1 MADNTK
7 IQVVFAT
14 ILAETSPQA
23 LPLGTACVASS
34 VRNAKLKNVKTSI
47 CDISYDEAK
56 ELKKDA
62 AEYLAAQVLSV
73 AEKSRCNLLV
83 VSFSIFVWNVADCTR
98 AAEIIRKNSKVRTVL
113 VGGGPEITARAR
125 VASFNRNSRDNSAA
139 MQHQPQKNGRAQ
151 FGQPPHGQPQKNAH
165 AQHSQ
170 QSRGQPYH
178 ANRDQT
184 NQQAHP
190 FDDLGVFDY
199 LIQGEGETAF
209 VNLLKKISSQNGSAQ
224 NANGAHNNGQHD
236 RNARAKHKHPE
247 LIVGTTEDC
256 TKLSSPWLDGTIDPV
271 TYNGV
276 LWELSRGCPYACSY
290 CFESKG
296 ERRVRKFPM
305 ERLEKEIEL
314 FAQKK
319 VPQFFVL
326 DPTFNA
332 DRERALKLLKLMAKK
347 LPDAHYQFE
356 IRAECMDKS
365 LAEAFTQLSC
375 SLQIGLQSA
384 NPQVLKNINRS
395 FERKNF
401 SRKIAILNDY
411 GLVFGFDLIYGL
423 PGDTLPSFKESIDYA
438 LGLYPNH
445 LEIFRLSVLPGTA
458 LYEQAQQFGLK
469 FDSKPPYHIQCSPT
483 FSQGDLLKAE
493 HLAFACNVFY
503 SAGRAVTWFLSL
515 LHPLKIRPS
524 QFLADFAEWQRCN
537 NCARNTGFDPCTQ
550 PHIEIERMQLSFLQF
565 KYDEKRLSYAVPAV
579 RDVVR
584 LNGALSRACGEGEET
599 VLEVSYDPEA
609 IFSGEAMDILAFA
622 DEACMEN
629 FKVRVFVGPDGP
641 DYEIL

>member
-23 LPLGTACVASS
+23 LPLGTACVVSS
-34 VRNAKLKNVKTSI
+34 VRNAKLKNIKTSL
-47 CDISYDEAK
+47 CDISYDEVK
-56 ELKKDA
+56 ELGKDAPEFLAGQILDA
-62 AEYLAAQVLSV
+62 AE
-73 AEKSRCNLLV
+73 KSGCTMLV
-83 VSFSIFVWNVADCTR
+83 VSFSAFVWNVADCVRT
-98 AAEIIRKNSKVRTVL
+98 AEIVKAKAKVPAVL
-113 VGGGPEITARAR
+113 VCGGPEITARAR
-125 VASFNRNSRDNSAA
+125 VSAFSQNKAGAHSR
-139 MQHQPQKNGRAQ
+139 Q
-151 FGQPPHGQPQKNAH
+151 
-165 AQHSQ
+165 
-170 QSRGQPYH
+170 
-178 ANRDQT
+178 
-184 NQQAHP
+184 
-190 FDDLGVFDY
+190 FDDLCVFDY
-199 LIQGEGETAF
+199 LIQGEGETVF
-209 VNLLKKISSQNGSAQ
+209 VELLKKIESGVPGAGADTA
-224 NANGAHNNGQHD
+224 NA
-236 RNARAKHKHPE
+236 AKKHPK
-247 LIVGTTEDC
+247 LIVGKTEDC

-314 FAQKK
+314 FARKK
-319 VPQFFVL
+319 VPQIFVL

-356 IRAECMDKS
+356 VRAECMDKS

-401 SRKIAILNDY
+401 SRKVALLNDY

-423 PGDTLPSFKESIDYA
+423 PGDTLPSFKDSIDYA
-438 LGLYPNH
+438 LSLYPNH
-445 LEIFRLSVLPGTA
+445 LELFRLSVLPGTA
-458 LYEQAQQFGLK
+458 LYEDAAKFALK
-469 FDSKPPYHIQCSPT
+469 FDAKPPYHVQCSPT
-483 FSQGDLLKAE
+483 FSQSDLLKAE

-515 LHPLKIRPS
+515 LHPLKIKPS
-524 QFLADFAEWQRCN
+524 QFFADFAEWQRCN

-550 PHIEIERMQLSFLQF
+550 PHTEIERMQLSFLQF
-565 KYDEKRLSYAVPAV
+565 KYEEKQLSYAVPAV

-599 VLEVSYDPEA
+599 VLDVSYDPES

-629 FKVRVFVGPDGP
+629 FKVRIFVGADGP

>member
-23 LPLGTACVASS
+23 LPLGTACVVSS
-34 VRNAKLKNVKTSI
+34 VRNAKLKNIKTSL
-47 CDISYDEAK
+47 CDISYDEVK
-56 ELKKDA
+56 ELGKDAPEFLAGQILDA
-62 AEYLAAQVLSV
+62 AE
-73 AEKSRCNLLV
+73 KSGCSMLV
-83 VSFSIFVWNVADCTR
+83 VSFSAFVWNVADCVRT
-98 AAEIIRKNSKVRTVL
+98 AEIVRAKAKVPAVF
-113 VGGGPEITARAR
+113 VCGGPEITARAR
-125 VASFNRNSRDNSAA
+125 VSAFSQNKAGAHSR
-139 MQHQPQKNGRAQ
+139 Q
-151 FGQPPHGQPQKNAH
+151 
-165 AQHSQ
+165 
-170 QSRGQPYH
+170 
-178 ANRDQT
+178 
-184 NQQAHP
+184 

-199 LIQGEGETAF
+199 LIQGEGETVF
-209 VNLLKKISSQNGSAQ
+209 IELLKKIESGVP
-224 NANGAHNNGQHD
+224 GAGAD
-236 RNARAKHKHPE
+236 TAKAAKKHPK

-256 TKLSSPWLDGTIDPV
+256 AKLSSPWLDGTIDPV

-314 FAQKK
+314 FARKK
-319 VPQFFVL
+319 VPQIFVL

-356 IRAECMDKS
+356 VRAECMDKS

-395 FERKNF
+395 FDRKNF
-401 SRKIAILNDY
+401 SRKVAILNDY

-423 PGDTLPSFKESIDYA
+423 PGDTLPSFKDSIDYA
-438 LGLYPNH
+438 LSLYPNH
-445 LEIFRLSVLPGTA
+445 LELFRLSVLPGTA
-458 LYEQAQQFGLK
+458 LYEDAVKFGLK
-469 FDSKPPYHIQCSPT
+469 FDAKPPYHVQCSPT
-483 FSQGDLLKAE
+483 FSQSDLLKAE

-515 LHPLKIRPS
+515 LHPLKIKPS
-524 QFLADFAEWQRCN
+524 QFFTDFAEWQRCN

-565 KYDEKRLSYAVPAV
+565 KYEEKKLSYAVPAV

-599 VLEVSYDPEA
+599 VLEVSYDPDA

-629 FKVRVFVGPDGP
+629 FKVRVFVGSDGP

>member
-23 LPLGTACVASS
+23 LPLGTACVVSS
-34 VRNAKLKNVKTSI
+34 VRNAKLKNIKTSL
-47 CDISYDEAK
+47 CDISYDEVK
-56 ELKKDA
+56 ELGKDAPEFLAGQILDA
-62 AEYLAAQVLSV
+62 AE
-73 AEKSRCNLLV
+73 KSGCSMLV
-83 VSFSIFVWNVADCTR
+83 VSFSAFVWNVADCVRT
-98 AAEIIRKNSKVRTVL
+98 AEIVKAKAKVPAVF
-113 VGGGPEITARAR
+113 VCGGPEITARAR
-125 VASFNRNSRDNSAA
+125 VSAFSQNKAGAHSR
-139 MQHQPQKNGRAQ
+139 Q
-151 FGQPPHGQPQKNAH
+151 
-165 AQHSQ
+165 
-170 QSRGQPYH
+170 
-178 ANRDQT
+178 
-184 NQQAHP
+184 

-199 LIQGEGETAF
+199 LIQGEGETVF
-209 VNLLKKISSQNGSAQ
+209 IELLKKIESGVP
-224 NANGAHNNGQHD
+224 GAGAD
-236 RNARAKHKHPE
+236 TAKAAKKHPK

-256 TKLSSPWLDGTIDPV
+256 AKLSSPWLDGTIDPV

-314 FAQKK
+314 FARKK
-319 VPQFFVL
+319 VPQIFVL

-356 IRAECMDKS
+356 VRAECMDKS

-401 SRKIAILNDY
+401 SRKIALLNDY

-423 PGDTLPSFKESIDYA
+423 PGDTFPSFKDSIDYA
-438 LGLYPNH
+438 LSLYPNH
-445 LEIFRLSVLPGTA
+445 LELFRLSVLPGTA
-458 LYEQAQQFGLK
+458 LYEDAAKFGLK
-469 FDSKPPYHIQCSPT
+469 FDAKPPYHVQCSPT
-483 FSQGDLLKAE
+483 FSQSDLLKAE

-515 LHPLKIRPS
+515 LHPLKIKPS
-524 QFLADFAEWQRCN
+524 QFFADFAEWQRCN

-550 PHIEIERMQLSFLQF
+550 PHTEIERMQLSFLQF
-565 KYDEKRLSYAVPAV
+565 KYEEKKLSYAVPAV

-599 VLEVSYDPEA
+599 VLEVSYDPDA

-629 FKVRVFVGPDGP
+629 FKVRVFVGSDGP

>member
-1 MADNTK
+1 MAENAK

-23 LPLGTACVASS
+23 LPLGTACVVSS
-34 VRNAKLKNVKTSI
+34 VRSAKLKNVQTAL

-56 ELKKDA
+56 EQNKDA
-62 AEYLAAQVLSV
+62 AEFLAEKILQA
-73 AEKSRCNLLV
+73 AEKSDSNTLV
-83 VSFSIFVWNVADCTR
+83 VSFSAFVWNVVDCVRT
-98 AAEIIRKNSKVRTVL
+98 AEIVKAKTKVRTVF
-113 VGGGPEITARAR
+113 VCGGPEITARAR
-125 VASFNRNSRDNSAA
+125 VSAL
-139 MQHQPQKNGRAQ
+139 HTD
-151 FGQPPHGQPQKNAH
+151 H
-165 AQHSQ
+165 AQ
-170 QSRGQPYH
+170 
-178 ANRDQT
+178 T
-184 NQQAHP
+184 NAAAHQ
-190 FDDLGVFDY
+190 FDDLAVFDY

-209 VNLLKKISSQNGSAQ
+209 VELLKKIDNNMVGSSANSANTSH
-224 NANGAHNNGQHD
+224 NAKK
-236 RNARAKHKHPE
+236 RPK
-247 LIVGTTEDC
+247 LIVGKTEDC
-256 TKLSSPWLDGTIDPV
+256 SKLSSPWLDGTIDPV

-314 FAQKK
+314 FARKK
-319 VPQFFVL
+319 VPQLFVL

-332 DRERALKLLKLMAKK
+332 DRERALQLLKLMAKK

-356 IRAECMDKS
+356 VRAECMDKS
-365 LAEAFTQLSC
+365 LAEAFTNLSC

-384 NPQVLKNINRS
+384 NPQVLKNINRT

-401 SRKIAILNDY
+401 SRKIALLNDY

-423 PGDTLPSFKESIDYA
+423 PGDTLPSFRDSIDYA
-438 LGLYPNH
+438 LSLYPNH
-445 LEIFRLSVLPGTA
+445 LELFRLSVLPGTA
-458 LYEQAQQFGLK
+458 LYEQALKFGLK
-469 FDSKPPYHIQCSPT
+469 FDSKPPYHVQCSPT
-483 FSQGDLLKAE
+483 FSQSDLLKAE

-515 LHPLKIRPS
+515 LHPLKIKPS

-550 PHIEIERMQLSFLQF
+550 PHTEIERMQLSFLQF
-565 KYDEKRLSYAVPAV
+565 KYDEKHLSYAIPAL

-599 VLEVSYDPEA
+599 ILDVSYDPEA

-629 FKVRVFVGPDGP
+629 FKVRIFVGDEGP

>member
-23 LPLGTACVASS
+23 LPLGTACVVSS
-34 VRNAKLKNVKTSI
+34 VRNAKLKNIKTSL
-47 CDISYDEAK
+47 CDISYDEVK
-56 ELKKDA
+56 ELGKDAPEFLAGQILDA
-62 AEYLAAQVLSV
+62 AE
-73 AEKSRCNLLV
+73 KSGCSMLV
-83 VSFSIFVWNVADCTR
+83 VSFSAFVWNVADCVRT
-98 AAEIIRKNSKVRTVL
+98 AEIVKAKAKVPAVF
-113 VGGGPEITARAR
+113 VCGGPEITARAR
-125 VASFNRNSRDNSAA
+125 VSAFSQNKAGAHSR
-139 MQHQPQKNGRAQ
+139 Q
-151 FGQPPHGQPQKNAH
+151 
-165 AQHSQ
+165 
-170 QSRGQPYH
+170 
-178 ANRDQT
+178 
-184 NQQAHP
+184 

-199 LIQGEGETAF
+199 LIQGEGETVF
-209 VNLLKKISSQNGSAQ
+209 IELLKKIESGVP
-224 NANGAHNNGQHD
+224 GAGAD
-236 RNARAKHKHPE
+236 TAKAAKKHPK

-256 TKLSSPWLDGTIDPV
+256 AKLSSPWLDGTIDPV

-314 FAQKK
+314 FARKK
-319 VPQFFVL
+319 VPQIFVL

-356 IRAECMDKS
+356 VRAECMDKS

-401 SRKIAILNDY
+401 SRKIALLNDY

-423 PGDTLPSFKESIDYA
+423 PGDTLPSFKDSIDYA
-438 LGLYPNH
+438 LSLYPNH
-445 LEIFRLSVLPGTA
+445 LELFRLSVLPGTA
-458 LYEQAQQFGLK
+458 LYEDAVKFGLK
-469 FDSKPPYHIQCSPT
+469 FDAKPPYHVQCSPT
-483 FSQGDLLKAE
+483 FSQSDLLKAE

-515 LHPLKIRPS
+515 LHPLKIKPS
-524 QFLADFAEWQRCN
+524 QFFADFAEWQRCN

-550 PHIEIERMQLSFLQF
+550 PHTEIERMQLSFLQF
-565 KYDEKRLSYAVPAV
+565 KYEEKRLSYAVPAV

-599 VLEVSYDPEA
+599 VLEVSYDPDA

-622 DEACMEN
+622 DEACMEH
-629 FKVRVFVGPDGP
+629 FKVRVFVSADGP

>member
-1 MADNTK
+1 MAENAK

-23 LPLGTACVASS
+23 LPLGTACVVSS
-34 VRNAKLKNVKTSI
+34 VRSAKLKNVQTAL

-56 ELKKDA
+56 EQHKDA
-62 AEYLAAQVLSV
+62 AEFL
-73 AEKSRCNLLV
+73 AEKILQASEKSDSNVLI
-83 VSFSIFVWNVADCTR
+83 VSFSAFVWNVADCVRT
-98 AAEIIRKNSKVRTVL
+98 AEIVRKKAKTRVL
-113 VGGGPEITARAR
+113 FVCGGPEITARAR
-125 VASFNRNSRDNSAA
+125 VSAL
-139 MQHQPQKNGRAQ
+139 HSD
-151 FGQPPHGQPQKNAH
+151 H
-165 AQHSQ
+165 AQ
-170 QSRGQPYH
+170 
-178 ANRDQT
+178 T
-184 NQQAHP
+184 NAAAHQ
-190 FDDLGVFDY
+190 FDDLAVFDY

-209 VNLLKKISSQNGSAQ
+209 VELLKKIDNNVPGSAANTAN
-224 NANGAHNNGQHD
+224 NANAT
-236 RNARAKHKHPE
+236 NAAKKRPK
-247 LIVGTTEDC
+247 LIVGKTEDC

-314 FAQKK
+314 FARKK

-356 IRAECMDKS
+356 VRAECMDRA
-365 LAEAFTQLSC
+365 LAEAFTNLSC

-395 FERKNF
+395 FDRKTF
-401 SRKIAILNDY
+401 SKKVSILNEY

-423 PGDTLPSFKESIDYA
+423 PGDTLPSFKDSIDYA
-438 LGLYPNH
+438 LSLYPNH
-445 LEIFRLSVLPGTA
+445 LELFRLSVLPGTV
-458 LYEQAQQFGLK
+458 LYEQAGKFGLK
-469 FDSKPPYHIQCSPT
+469 FDSKPPYHVQCSPT
-483 FSQGDLLKAE
+483 FSQADLLKAE

-515 LHPLKIRPS
+515 LHPLKIKPS

-550 PHIEIERMQLSFLQF
+550 PHTEIERMQLSFLQF
-565 KYDEKRLSYAVPAV
+565 KYDEKHLSYAIPAL

-599 VLEVSYDPEA
+599 VLDVSYDPEA

-629 FKVRVFVGPDGP
+629 FKVRIFVGDEGP

>member
-1 MADNTK
+1 MAENAK
-7 IQVVFAT
+7 VQVVFAT

-23 LPLGTACVASS
+23 LPLGTACVVSS
-34 VRNAKLKNVKTSI
+34 VRNAKLKNVETAL
-47 CDISYDEAK
+47 CDISYDEVK

-62 AEYLAAQVLSV
+62 AEFLAGQILGI
-73 AEKSRCNLLV
+73 AEKSKCGILV
-83 VSFSIFVWNVADCTR
+83 VSFSAFVWNVADCVRT
-98 AAEIIRKNSKVRTVL
+98 AEIVKAKTKVRTVF
-113 VGGGPEITARAR
+113 VCGGPEITARAR
-125 VASFNRNSRDNSAA
+125 VSAFCQPEVDEASERRAKNNPHHSGGT
-139 MQHQPQKNGRAQ
+139 QP
-151 FGQPPHGQPQKNAH
+151 H
-165 AQHSQ
+165 
-170 QSRGQPYH
+170 H
-178 ANRDQT
+178 ANRE
-184 NQQAHP
+184 QQNDREHQ

-199 LIQGEGETAF
+199 LIQGEGETVF
-209 VNLLKKISSQNGSAQ
+209 VELLKKIESGVP
-224 NANGAHNNGQHD
+224 GAGVD
-236 RNARAKHKHPE
+236 TAKAAKKHPK

-256 TKLSSPWLDGTIDPV
+256 AKLSSPWLDGTIDPV

-314 FAQKK
+314 FARKK
-319 VPQFFVL
+319 VPQIFVL

-356 IRAECMDKS
+356 VRAECMDKS

-401 SRKIAILNDY
+401 SRKIALLNDY

-423 PGDTLPSFKESIDYA
+423 PGDTFPSFKDSIDYA
-438 LGLYPNH
+438 LSLYPNH
-445 LEIFRLSVLPGTA
+445 LELFRLSVLPGTA
-458 LYEQAQQFGLK
+458 LYEDAAKFAFK
-469 FDSKPPYHIQCSPT
+469 FDAKPPYHVQCSPT
-483 FSQGDLLKAE
+483 FSQSDLLKAE

-515 LHPLKIRPS
+515 LHPLKIKPS
-524 QFLADFAEWQRCN
+524 QFFADFAEWQRCN

-565 KYDEKRLSYAVPAV
+565 KYEEKKLSYAVPAV

-622 DEACMEN
+622 DEACMEH
-629 FKVRVFVGPDGP
+629 FKVRVFVGADGP

>member
-23 LPLGTACVASS
+23 LPLGTACVVSS
-34 VRNAKLKNVKTSI
+34 VRNAKLKNIKTSL
-47 CDISYDEAK
+47 CDISYDEVK
-56 ELKKDA
+56 ELGKDAPKFLAGQILDA
-62 AEYLAAQVLSV
+62 AE
-73 AEKSRCNLLV
+73 KSGCSMLV
-83 VSFSIFVWNVADCTR
+83 VSFSAFVWNVADCVRT
-98 AAEIIRKNSKVRTVL
+98 AEIVRAKAKVPAVF
-113 VGGGPEITARAR
+113 VCGGPEITARAR
-125 VASFNRNSRDNSAA
+125 VSAFSQNKAGAHSR
-139 MQHQPQKNGRAQ
+139 Q
-151 FGQPPHGQPQKNAH
+151 
-165 AQHSQ
+165 
-170 QSRGQPYH
+170 
-178 ANRDQT
+178 
-184 NQQAHP
+184 

-199 LIQGEGETAF
+199 LIQGEGETVF
-209 VNLLKKISSQNGSAQ
+209 IELLKKIESAVP
-224 NANGAHNNGQHD
+224 GAGAD
-236 RNARAKHKHPE
+236 TAKAAKKHPK

-256 TKLSSPWLDGTIDPV
+256 AKLSSPWLDGTIDPV

-314 FAQKK
+314 FARKK
-319 VPQFFVL
+319 VPQIFVL

-356 IRAECMDKS
+356 VRAECMDKS

-401 SRKIAILNDY
+401 SRKIALLNDY

-423 PGDTLPSFKESIDYA
+423 PGDTLPSFKDSIDYA
-438 LGLYPNH
+438 LSLYPNH
-445 LEIFRLSVLPGTA
+445 LELFRLSVLPGTA
-458 LYEQAQQFGLK
+458 LYEDAAKFGLK
-469 FDSKPPYHIQCSPT
+469 FDAKPPYHVQCSPT
-483 FSQGDLLKAE
+483 FSQSDLLKAE

-515 LHPLKIRPS
+515 LHPLKIKPS
-524 QFLADFAEWQRCN
+524 QFFADFAEWQRCN

-550 PHIEIERMQLSFLQF
+550 PHTEIERMQLSFLQF
-565 KYDEKRLSYAVPAV
+565 KYEEKRLSYAVPAV

-622 DEACMEN
+622 DEACMEH
-629 FKVRVFVGPDGP
+629 FKVRVFIGADGP

>member
-1 MADNTK
+1 MSENTK

-23 LPLGTACVASS
+23 LPLGAACVASS
-34 VRNAKLKNVKTSI
+34 LRNANLKNTKVSL

-56 ELKKDA
+56 EQKRNAPEILAEQILETAKKS
-62 AEYLAAQVLSV
+62 ECSI
-73 AEKSRCNLLV
+73 LV
-83 VSFSIFVWNVADCTR
+83 VSFSAFVWNILDCTVCAKIVQDK
-98 AAEIIRKNSKVRTVL
+98 AAVPVVL
-113 VGGGPEITARAR
+113 VCGGPEITARAR
-125 VASFNRNSRDNSAA
+125 VEAFN
-139 MQHQPQKNGRAQ
+139 K
-151 FGQPPHGQPQKNAH
+151 GQH
-165 AQHSQ
+165 AQKQHEHQQNNNDSSQ
-170 QSRGQPYH
+170 FSG
-178 ANRDQT
+178 
-184 NQQAHP
+184 
-190 FDDLGVFDY
+190 LEVFDY
-199 LIQGEGETAF
+199 LMQGEAESAF
-209 VNLLKKISSQNGSAQ
+209 IEFIQNIEKEVQKKAQ
-224 NANGAHNNGQHD
+224 KSKN
-236 RNARAKHKHPE
+236 KFPK
-247 LIVGTTEDC
+247 LIIGKTEDC
-256 TKLSSPWLDGTIDPV
+256 AKLPSPWLDGTIDPV

-296 ERRVRKFPM
+296 ERKVRKFPL
-305 ERLEKEIEL
+305 ERLEKELDL
-314 FAQKK
+314 FARKK
-319 VPQFFVL
+319 VPQLFVL

-332 DRERALKLLKLMAKK
+332 DHDRALKLLRLMAKK

-356 IRAECMDKS
+356 VRAECMDKQ
-365 LAEAFTQLSC
+365 LAEAFTNLSC

-384 NPQVLKNINRS
+384 NPEVLKNINRT
-395 FERKNF
+395 FDRKTF
-401 SRKIAILNDY
+401 SRKVALLNDY

-423 PGDTLPSFKESIDYA
+423 PGDTLPSFKDSIDYA
-438 LGLYPNH
+438 LSLYPNH
-445 LEIFRLSVLPGTA
+445 LELFRLSVLPGTA
-458 LYEQAQQFGLK
+458 LYEQAVKFGLK
-469 FDSKPPYHIQCSPT
+469 FDSKPPYHVQCSPK

-537 NCARNTGFDPCTQ
+537 NCARNTGFDPCAQ

-565 KYDEKRLSYAVPAV
+565 KYEEKNLSFALPAV

-584 LNGALSRACGEGEET
+584 LNGAVARACGEGEET
-599 VLEVSYDPEA
+599 VLDLSYDPDA
-609 IFSGEAMDILAFA
+609 IFAGEAMDIIAFA

-629 FKVRVFVGPDGP
+629 CRVRIFVGADGP

>member
-23 LPLGTACVASS
+23 LPLGTACVVSS
-34 VRNAKLKNVKTSI
+34 VRNAKLKNIKTSL
-47 CDISYDEAK
+47 CDISYDEVK
-56 ELKKDA
+56 ELGKDAPEFLAGQILDA
-62 AEYLAAQVLSV
+62 AE
-73 AEKSRCNLLV
+73 KSGCSMLV
-83 VSFSIFVWNVADCTR
+83 VSFSAFVWNVADCVRT
-98 AAEIIRKNSKVRTVL
+98 AEIVKAKAKVPAVF
-113 VGGGPEITARAR
+113 VCGGPEITARAR
-125 VASFNRNSRDNSAA
+125 VSAFSQNKAGAHSR
-139 MQHQPQKNGRAQ
+139 Q
-151 FGQPPHGQPQKNAH
+151 
-165 AQHSQ
+165 
-170 QSRGQPYH
+170 
-178 ANRDQT
+178 
-184 NQQAHP
+184 

-199 LIQGEGETAF
+199 LIQGEGETVF
-209 VNLLKKISSQNGSAQ
+209 IELLKKIESGVP
-224 NANGAHNNGQHD
+224 GAGAD
-236 RNARAKHKHPE
+236 TAKAAKKHPK

-256 TKLSSPWLDGTIDPV
+256 AKLSSPWLDGTIDPV

-314 FAQKK
+314 FARKK
-319 VPQFFVL
+319 VPQIFVL

-356 IRAECMDKS
+356 VRAECMDKS

-401 SRKIAILNDY
+401 SRKIALLNDY

-423 PGDTLPSFKESIDYA
+423 PGDTLPSFKDSIDYA
-438 LGLYPNH
+438 LSLYPNH
-445 LEIFRLSVLPGTA
+445 LELFRLSVLPGTA
-458 LYEQAQQFGLK
+458 LYEDAVKFGLK
-469 FDSKPPYHIQCSPT
+469 FDAKPPYHVQCSPT
-483 FSQGDLLKAE
+483 FSQSDLLKAE

-515 LHPLKIRPS
+515 LHPLKIKPS
-524 QFLADFAEWQRCN
+524 QFFTDFAEWQRCN

-565 KYDEKRLSYAVPAV
+565 KYEEKKLSYAVPAV

-599 VLEVSYDPEA
+599 VLEVSYDPDA

-629 FKVRVFVGPDGP
+629 FKVRVFVGSDGP

>member
-1 MADNTK
+1 MAETTK
-7 IQVVFAT
+7 VQVVFAT

-23 LPLGTACVASS
+23 LPLGTACVVSA
-34 VRNAKLKNVKTSI
+34 VRSAKLKNVKTSL
-47 CDISYDEAK
+47 CDISFDEVK

-62 AEYLAAQVLSV
+62 AEFLAEQVLKSS
-73 AEKSRCNLLV
+73 EKSECDILV
-83 VSFSIFVWNVADCTR
+83 VSFSIFVWNVSDCIR
-98 AAEIIRKNSKVRTVL
+98 AAEIIREKADIPL
-113 VGGGPEITARAR
+113 IIAGGGPEITARAR
-125 VASFNRNSRDNSAA
+125 ITDISNKHHESFHNSKNNKPMHNAGHENQHAKESA
-139 MQHQPQKNGRAQ
+139 
-151 FGQPPHGQPQKNAH
+151 FE
-165 AQHSQ
+165 
-170 QSRGQPYH
+170 
-178 ANRDQT
+178 
-184 NQQAHP
+184 
-190 FDDLGVFDY
+190 DLRVFDY
-199 LIQGEGETAF
+199 LIQGEGESAF
-209 VNLLKKISSQNGSAQ
+209 VDLLKKISSSPVKENQYSKGKN
-224 NANGAHNNGQHD
+224 
-236 RNARAKHKHPE
+236 HKAGHLEGKLPE
-247 LIVGTTEDC
+247 LIIGKTEDC
-256 TKLSSPWLDGTIDPV
+256 SKLTSPWLDGTIDPV

-314 FAQKK
+314 FARKK

-332 DRERALKLLKLMAKK
+332 DKERALQLLKLMAKK

-356 IRAECMDKS
+356 IRAECMDRP
-365 LAEAFTQLSC
+365 LAEAFTKLSC

-401 SRKIAILNDY
+401 SRKVAILNDY

-423 PGDTLPSFKESIDYA
+423 PGDTLPSFKDSIDYA
-438 LGLYPNH
+438 LSLYPNH
-445 LEIFRLSVLPGTA
+445 LELFRLSVLPGTV
-458 LYEQAQQFGLK
+458 LYEQAHQFGLK
-469 FDSKPPYHIQCSPT
+469 FDPKPPYHVQCSPT

-515 LHPLKIRPS
+515 IYPLKIKPS
-524 QFLADFAEWQRCN
+524 QFLTDFAEWQRCN
-537 NCARNTGFDPCTQ
+537 NCARNTGFDPCAQ

-565 KYDEKRLSYAVPAV
+565 KYDEKHLSYAVPAV

-629 FKVRVFVGPDGP
+629 FKVRIFVGQDGP

>member
-23 LPLGTACVASS
+23 LPLGTACVVSS
-34 VRNAKLKNVKTSI
+34 VRNAKLKNIKTSL
-47 CDISYDEAK
+47 CDISYDEVK
-56 ELKKDA
+56 ELGKDA
-62 AEYLAAQVLSV
+62 PEFLAGQILEA
-73 AEKSRCNLLV
+73 AEKSGCTMLV
-83 VSFSIFVWNVADCTR
+83 VSFSAFVWNVADCVRT
-98 AAEIIRKNSKVRTVL
+98 AEIVKAKSKVPAVL
-113 VGGGPEITARAR
+113 VCGGPEITARAR
-125 VASFNRNSRDNSAA
+125 VSAFRQNKAGAHSR
-139 MQHQPQKNGRAQ
+139 Q
-151 FGQPPHGQPQKNAH
+151 
-165 AQHSQ
+165 
-170 QSRGQPYH
+170 
-178 ANRDQT
+178 
-184 NQQAHP
+184 

-199 LIQGEGETAF
+199 LIQGEGETVF
-209 VNLLKKISSQNGSAQ
+209 VELLKKIESGVP
-224 NANGAHNNGQHD
+224 GAGAD
-236 RNARAKHKHPE
+236 TAKAAKKHPK
-247 LIVGTTEDC
+247 LIVGKTEDC
-256 TKLSSPWLDGTIDPV
+256 AKLSSPWLDGTIDPV

-314 FAQKK
+314 FARKK
-319 VPQFFVL
+319 VPQIFVL

-356 IRAECMDKS
+356 VRAECMDKS

-401 SRKIAILNDY
+401 SRKVALLNDY

-423 PGDTLPSFKESIDYA
+423 PGDTLPSFKDSIDYA
-438 LGLYPNH
+438 LSLYPNH
-445 LEIFRLSVLPGTA
+445 LELFRLSVLPGTA
-458 LYEQAQQFGLK
+458 LYEDAAKFALK
-469 FDSKPPYHIQCSPT
+469 FDAKPPYHVQCSPT
-483 FSQGDLLKAE
+483 FSQSDLLKAE

-515 LHPLKIRPS
+515 LHPLKIKPS
-524 QFLADFAEWQRCN
+524 QFFADFAEWQRCN

-550 PHIEIERMQLSFLQF
+550 PHTEIERMQLSFLQF
-565 KYDEKRLSYAVPAV
+565 KYEEKQLSYAVPAV

-599 VLEVSYDPEA
+599 VLDVSYDPES

-629 FKVRVFVGPDGP
+629 FKVLIFVGADGP

>member
-23 LPLGTACVASS
+23 LPLGTACVVSS
-34 VRNAKLKNVKTSI
+34 VRNAKLKNIKTSL
-47 CDISYDEAK
+47 CDISYDEVK
-56 ELKKDA
+56 ELGKDAPEFLAGQILDA
-62 AEYLAAQVLSV
+62 AE
-73 AEKSRCNLLV
+73 KSGCSMLV
-83 VSFSIFVWNVADCTR
+83 VSFSAFVWNVADCVRT
-98 AAEIIRKNSKVRTVL
+98 AEIVKAKAKVPAVF
-113 VGGGPEITARAR
+113 VCGGPEITARAR
-125 VASFNRNSRDNSAA
+125 VSAFSQNKAGAHSR
-139 MQHQPQKNGRAQ
+139 Q
-151 FGQPPHGQPQKNAH
+151 
-165 AQHSQ
+165 
-170 QSRGQPYH
+170 
-178 ANRDQT
+178 
-184 NQQAHP
+184 

-199 LIQGEGETAF
+199 LIQGEGETVF
-209 VNLLKKISSQNGSAQ
+209 IELLKKIESGVP
-224 NANGAHNNGQHD
+224 GAGAD
-236 RNARAKHKHPE
+236 TAKAAKKHPK

-314 FAQKK
+314 FARKK
-319 VPQFFVL
+319 VPQIFVL

-356 IRAECMDKS
+356 VRAECMDKS

-401 SRKIAILNDY
+401 SRKIALLNDY

-423 PGDTLPSFKESIDYA
+423 PGDTLPSFKDSIDYA
-438 LGLYPNH
+438 LSLYPNH
-445 LEIFRLSVLPGTA
+445 LELFRLSVLPGTA
-458 LYEQAQQFGLK
+458 LYEDAAKFGLK
-469 FDSKPPYHIQCSPT
+469 FDAKPPYHVQCSPT
-483 FSQGDLLKAE
+483 FSQSDLLKAE

-515 LHPLKIRPS
+515 LHPLKIKPS
-524 QFLADFAEWQRCN
+524 QFFADFAEWQRCN

-550 PHIEIERMQLSFLQF
+550 PHTEIERMQLSFLQF
-565 KYDEKRLSYAVPAV
+565 KYEEKRLSYAVPAV

-622 DEACMEN
+622 DEACMEH
-629 FKVRVFVGPDGP
+629 FKVHVFVGADGP